1 MEHLNQRIKIV
12 IRSMGANVRPA
23 GIVKAGKALGPV
35 EHVSQIFEQQTS
47 HYTVQNHHPVP
58 SFGKDLNTVLQVL
71 QEEKVLVLTPGQS
84 HKSFNANC
92 ALMKKFSRKDLLKK
106 LRRL

>member
-1 MEHLNQRIKIV
+1 MEHLNRRIKKV

-23 GIVKAGKALGPV
+23 AIVKAGKALGPV
-35 EHVSQIFEQQTS
+35 EHVCQIFEQTS

-58 SFGKDLNTVLQVL
+58 SFGQDLNTVLQVL
-71 QEEKVLVLTPGQS
+71 QEEKVFVLTPRRS

-92 ALMKKFSRKDLLKK
+92 ALVKKFSRKDLLKK